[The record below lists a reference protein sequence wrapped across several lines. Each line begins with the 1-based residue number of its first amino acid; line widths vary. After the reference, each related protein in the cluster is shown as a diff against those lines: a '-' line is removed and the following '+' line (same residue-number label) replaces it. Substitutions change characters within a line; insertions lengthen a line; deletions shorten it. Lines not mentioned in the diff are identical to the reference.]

1 MDARERM
8 HDARHRLIVDRVG
21 REVPRDTVELVQRLS
36 EPKLMRQW
44 TMMNNSSSCT
54 GGPCFAL
61 RSLQG
66 QPSCR

>member
-1 MDARERM
+1 
-8 HDARHRLIVDRVG
+8 
-21 REVPRDTVELVQRLS
+21 
-36 EPKLMRQW
+36 MRQW